1 MCGAKGHVRFAPNSD
16 REVLHRPLIPAI
28 HIGCSPIASTDPAR
42 LCVRSTTYTEIY
54 RCISHG
60 AEGSALVF
68 WDVGKSPHWNA
79 GRHRDC
85 YLVRG
90 CGVGFRQ
97 SRVAAFRD
105 RAI

>member
-1 MCGAKGHVRFAPNSD
+1 MSGREMSGLSREFATRQLLSVRFGSKADMCSAQADVRFAPNSD

-68 WDVGKSPHWNA
+68 WDVGKSPH
-79 GRHRDC
+79 
-85 YLVRG
+85 
-90 CGVGFRQ
+90 
-97 SRVAAFRD
+97 
-105 RAI
+105 